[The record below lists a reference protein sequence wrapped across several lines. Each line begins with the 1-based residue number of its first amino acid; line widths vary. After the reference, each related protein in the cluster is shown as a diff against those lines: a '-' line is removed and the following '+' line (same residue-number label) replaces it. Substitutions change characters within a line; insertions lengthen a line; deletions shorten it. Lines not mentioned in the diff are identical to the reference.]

1 MKQLVLSGY
10 YGYRNLGDEAICA
23 SILGQLRL
31 RDVETLVLSSDPE
44 WTSKVHECR
53 SLKRSDLGK
62 VTQALTKAD
71 LFVQGGGSLIQDA
84 TSWRSPLFYLG
95 QLLHSRIVGTPWML
109 LSQGIGPLN
118 RGWLHYLTRETLV
131 HGSALTLRDTAS
143 VAWAAGNLPHDLP
156 IFLTADP
163 VFLLEP
169 ASSDRVRWLVE
180 STGLAE
186 LPRPWTF
193 ISAKG
198 RTKDPIEAKAWIEAL
213 NAFGRDFGGTLVIA
227 PFFPAMDKAFTS
239 MLEQQITGPHLAL
252 PADLTPQE
260 MLGLYG
266 EAALVIAGRL
276 HPLIFAANRRVPFA
290 AISYDPKMDAA
301 ASEFDVEPVAKRP
314 LIGWRLLLDGLLDA
328 VEDPQWE
335 HRYDAA
341 LPNLEQRALRAFG
354 ILDQVLIG
362 ALHGSAITLE

>member
-23 SILGQLRL
+23 AILEQLRL
-31 RDVETLVLSSDPE
+31 RDVETVVLSSDPE
-44 WTSKVHECR
+44 WTAKIHECR
-53 SLKRSDLGK
+53 SLKRSDIGK

-71 LFVQGGGSLIQDA
+71 VFVQGGGSLIQDA

-95 QLLHSRIVGTPWML
+95 QLLHARIVGTPWMI
-109 LSQGIGPLN
+109 LSQGIGPIN

-131 HGSALTLRDTAS
+131 HGAALTLRDTAS

-163 VFLLEP
+163 VFLLGP
-169 ASSDRVRWLVE
+169 APEHRIRWLLE
-180 STGLAE
+180 SSGLTDM
-186 LPRPWTF
+186 PRPWTF

-198 RTKDPIEAKAWIEAL
+198 RTKDPVEAKAWIEAL

-227 PFFPAMDKAFTS
+227 PFFPSMDKAFTTL
-239 MLEQQITGPHLAL
+239 LEQQITGPHFTL
-252 PADLTPQE
+252 PADLTAQE
-260 MLGLYG
+260 MLGLYS

-301 ASEFDVEPVAKRP
+301 AGEFDVNPVAKTP
-314 LIGWRLLLDGLLDA
+314 LIGWRILLDGLLDA
-328 VEDPQWE
+328 VEDTQWE
-335 HRYDAA
+335 RRYAA
-341 LPNLEQRALRAFG
+341 AMPNLEQRALRGFG
-354 ILDQVLIG
+354 ILDEVLRG
-362 ALHGSAITLE
+362 ELHGSAATLD